1 MVTRIDIKKARI
13 CIQCGKIVGKL
24 LTGAEEREFLRSKMC
39 PKCFK
44 EAMEQQI
51 RDPGPLRTKVE
62 LTMDNWATILRLVR
76 SELKNN
82 TIASVRELRAIE
94 DAIINM
100 AFEKAK
106 RGKNDKA

>member
-44 EAMEQQI
+44 VAERIKNLIICKSCGYDMN
-51 RDPGPLRTKVE
+51 K
-62 LTMDNWATILRLVR
+62 DNTLP
-76 SELKNN
+76 LKNGDQN
-82 TIASVRELRAIE
+82 AAYHIARL
-94 DAIINM
+94 
-100 AFEKAK
+100 
-106 RGKNDKA
+106 GKKNFNS